1 MQLPGGKE
9 VPGIVIAVS
18 LLIIGA
24 GAAAGAATG
33 TISGDSTTEVDAAL
47 EVDNVTVVDGENGF
61 GVIGDQNASFV
72 TTAEIF
78 QGDEY
83 DIKVDL
89 DNQGGDNIT
98 AKLVFENTDPLH
110 VDITGS
116 DSNISVGQVGSNEF
130 LLDVGKVGDSESDEL
145 TITVE
150 SGNAINPGFFEFE
163 TEIVPVELDG

>member
-9 VPGIVIAVS
+9 VPGVVIAVS

-33 TISGDSTTEVDAAL
+33 TISGDSTTEVEAAL
-47 EVDNVTVVDGENGF
+47 EVDDVTVNGGNGF

-83 DIKVDL
+83 TVDLNL
-89 DNQGGDNIT
+89 DNQGSDNIT
-98 AKLVFENTDPLH
+98 AKLVFKNTDPLH
-110 VDITGS
+110 VDITNSGS
-116 DSNISVGQVGSNEF
+116 DISVGQVGSNEYI
-130 LLDVGKVGDSESDEL
+130 LDVGELDDSADGEL

-163 TEIVPVELDG
+163 TEIVPVEVDG